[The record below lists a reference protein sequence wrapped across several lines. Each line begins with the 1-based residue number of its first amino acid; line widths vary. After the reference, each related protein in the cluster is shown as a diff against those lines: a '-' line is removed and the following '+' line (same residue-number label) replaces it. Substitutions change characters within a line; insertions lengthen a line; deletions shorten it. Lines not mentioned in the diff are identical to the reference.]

1 MEGERAERERR
12 WQRCFESSRVE
23 EEVWLR
29 AFELIWPLVR
39 RAPQPRASPAAVV
52 EPKRLATAKGA

>member
-1 MEGERAERERR
+1 MEDERAGKQRR

-39 RAPQPRASPAAVV
+39 RAPQPRASPAPGT